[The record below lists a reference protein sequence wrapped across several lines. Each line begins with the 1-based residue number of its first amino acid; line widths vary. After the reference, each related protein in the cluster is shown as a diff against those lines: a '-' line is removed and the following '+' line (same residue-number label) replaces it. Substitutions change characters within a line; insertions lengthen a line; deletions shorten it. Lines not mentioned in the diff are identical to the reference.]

1 MVQSFTSEGVVYS
14 VSVDN
19 SIIQNCSCY
28 YYQKNQ
34 RLCKHIHLLKL
45 HVPHLSL
52 TSAENNLFSNDAPI
66 IDSSNS
72 GDAEE
77 TSQIEYELAQTS
89 SIITALNHSRN
100 DLLQTNNSTTLE
112 EAKLLKSNLQNS
124 LNALQAYMDKYN
136 NFTRA
141 NTQRQ

>member
-1 MVQSFTSEGVVYS
+1 MPEESRSRMITAPEDEDEDNVDIEGDVQVKGRFIVQSFTSEGVVYS

-19 SIIQNCSCY
+19 LVIQNCSCY
-28 YYQKNQ
+28 HYQKNQ

-77 TSQIEYELAQTS
+77 TSLTEYELAQAS
-89 SIITALNHSRN
+89 SIITTFLPQS
-100 DLLQTNNSTTLE
+100 
-112 EAKLLKSNLQNS
+112 K
-124 LNALQAYMDKYN
+124 
-136 NFTRA
+136 
-141 NTQRQ
+141 